1 MLRYLL
7 LTALLLAPISA
18 SAQEKVTATLYK
30 NPACG
35 CCESYAQYLRSNGF
49 DVTVV
54 EDRNMTM
61 IKRQYGVRKD
71 IESCHTMIV
80 NDYVVEGHVP
90 VSAVKRLLTEKP
102 AIKGIALPGMPAGS
116 PGMSG
121 EKQALFT
128 IFAITDDEPAKVYVS
143 E

>member
-7 LTALLLAPISA
+7 FTALLLVPMSA
-18 SAQEKVTATLYK
+18 SAQEKVAATLYK

-35 CCESYAQYLRSNGF
+35 CCESYAAYLRSNGF
-49 DVTVV
+49 DVTIV
-54 EDRNMTM
+54 EDHNMTM
-61 IKRQYGVRKD
+61 VKRQHGVRKD
-71 IESCHTMIV
+71 LESCHTMLI
-80 NDYVVEGHVP
+80 DGYVVEGHVP
-90 VSAVKRLLTEKP
+90 VTAVKRLLSEKP

-121 EKQALFT
+121 VKQAPFT
-128 IFAITDDEPAKVYVS
+128 IFAITDDEPAKVYAR